1 MKRRFLAALLV
12 VTLLVPVIT
21 ACHDSS
27 TQTATKD
34 VKATGYDPKEAVKDF
49 EFGDLSEE
57 EKNYTIEM
65 GYFNCDHMVAGIIGE
80 KAGIYKAMGLNVNVT
95 KSAETLKALTS
106 GAMDVG
112 YTGIEGAILAV
123 NKGAPFCMAAANH
136 MGGSRYLVVSNDIKN
151 PEELV
156 GKTIGSMTATPEID
170 PEFLTWSE
178 KLGIPADAG
187 SYNIVDMGQQD
198 ACFALKAGQI
208 DAFTC
213 CDPYAS
219 IAEFE
224 GFGKIMGVGWG
235 AAYVDA
241 ESTADTWGLCCIY
254 AMSNEF
260 KDNHPELARRLVY
273 AHQLA
278 IKYMYEHPYN
288 AAMMFAD
295 GFDVDPYVALR
306 TIYMKTVAEGR
317 TITWHFTEQ
326 NIENYEHYFTQY
338 PQIPE
343 EEIPQVN
350 DVSKFISTEIS
361 EDAGVDDFESFIKEN
376 IDPVMPIGMTFEDWY
391 NKVKEID
398 GISDKE
404 AVDIAD
410 TATSYLNKDLKD
422 RETYE

>member
-1 MKRRFLAALLV
+1 MKKRLLSILLVTALLV
-12 VTLLVPVIT
+12 PTIT

-27 TQTATKD
+27 EDTATKD
-34 VKATGYDPKEAVKDF
+34 VKEAGYDPEEAVKDF
-49 EFGDLSEE
+49 EFGELSEE
-57 EKNYTIEM
+57 DENYTVEM
-65 GYFNCDHMVAGIIGE
+65 GYYNCDHMVCAIIGE
-80 KAGIYKAMGLNVNVT
+80 KAGIYEAMGLKVNVT

-136 MGGSRYLVVSNDIKN
+136 MGGSRYLVVSNDIEN
-151 PEELV
+151 PEDLV
-156 GKTIGSMTATPEID
+156 GKTISMTQTPEID

-178 KLGIPADAG
+178 KLGIPADAS

-198 ACFALKAGQI
+198 ACFALKAEQI

-219 IAEFE
+219 LAEFE
-224 GFGKIMGVGWG
+224 GFGKVIGTGWG
-235 AAYVDA
+235 AADVDA
-241 ESTADTWGLCCIY
+241 ESSADTWGLCCIY

-260 KDNHPELARRLVY
+260 KENHPELARRLVY

-317 TITWHFTEQ
+317 TITWSFSEQ
-326 NIENYEHYFTQY
+326 NVENYEHYFTQY

-343 EEIPQVN
+343 EEIPHVN
-350 DVSKFISTEIS
+350 DVNQFMSTEIS
-361 EDAGVDDFESFIKEN
+361 ADAGVDNFEEFIKEE
-376 IDPVMPIGMTFEDWY
+376 IDPVMPIGMSFEDWY
-391 NKVKEID
+391 NKAKEID
-398 GISDKE
+398 GISDE
-404 AVDIAD
+404 DAVDITD
-410 TATSYLNKDLKD
+410 TATPYLNENL
-422 RETYE
+422 EENE

>member
-1 MKRRFLAALLV
+1 MKKKIVASLLAIALLV
-12 VTLLVPVIT
+12 PTLT
-21 ACHDSS
+21 GCHDSS
-27 TQTATKD
+27 QNTVTKD
-34 VKATGYDPKEAVKDF
+34 VKATGYDPKEAVKGFDF
-49 EFGDLSEE
+49 GELTDE
-57 EKNYTIEM
+57 EKDYTIEM
-65 GYFNCDHMVAGIIGE
+65 GYFNCDHMVGGIIGD
-80 KAGIYKAMGLNVNVT
+80 KAGIYDAMGLNVNVT

-112 YTGIEGAILAV
+112 YMGIEGAILAA
-123 NKGAPFCMAAANH
+123 NKGAPFFMAAANH
-136 MGGSRYLVVSNDIKN
+136 MGGSRYLVVSKEINK
-151 PEELV
+151 PEDLI
-156 GKTIGSMTATPEID
+156 GKTVAMTATPEID

-178 KLGIPADAG
+178 KLGIPADAS

-198 ACFALKAGQI
+198 AVFALKAGQI
-208 DAFTC
+208 DAFVC

-219 IAEFE
+219 LAEFE
-224 GFGKIMGVGWG
+224 GFGQIMGIGWG
-235 AAYVDA
+235 AADVDA

-260 KDNHPELARRLVY
+260 KENHPELARRLVY

-326 NIENYEHYFTQY
+326 NIKNYENYFTQY

-343 EEIPQVN
+343 EEIPFVN
-350 DVSKFISTEIS
+350 DVSKFMSTEIS
-361 EDAGVDDFESFIKEN
+361 EDAGVDDFEEFIEKK
-376 IDPVMPIGMTFEDWY
+376 IDPTMPIGMTFEDWY
-391 NKVKEID
+391 NKAKEID
-398 GISDKE
+398 GISEED
-404 AVDIAD
+404 AVDISD

-422 RETYE
+422 RMAYE

>member
-1 MKRRFLAALLV
+1 MKKRLLSILLVTALLV
-12 VTLLVPVIT
+12 PTIT

-27 TQTATKD
+27 EDTATKD
-34 VKATGYDPKEAVKDF
+34 VKEAGYDPEEAVKDF
-49 EFGDLSEE
+49 EFGELSEE
-57 EKNYTIEM
+57 DENYTVEM
-65 GYFNCDHMVAGIIGE
+65 GYYNCDHMVCAIIGE
-80 KAGIYKAMGLNVNVT
+80 KAGIYEAMGLKVNVT

-136 MGGSRYLVVSNDIKN
+136 MGGSRYLVVSNDIEN
-151 PEELV
+151 PEDLV
-156 GKTIGSMTATPEID
+156 GKTISMTQTPEID

-178 KLGIPADAG
+178 KLGIPADAS

-219 IAEFE
+219 LAEFE
-224 GFGKIMGVGWG
+224 GFGKVIGTGWG
-235 AAYVDA
+235 AADVDA
-241 ESTADTWGLCCIY
+241 ESSADTWGLCCIY

-260 KDNHPELARRLVY
+260 KENHPELARRLVY

-317 TITWHFTEQ
+317 TITWSFSEQ
-326 NIENYEHYFTQY
+326 NVENYEHYFTQY

-343 EEIPQVN
+343 EEIPHVN
-350 DVSKFISTEIS
+350 DVNQFMSTEIS
-361 EDAGVDDFESFIKEN
+361 ADAGVDNFEEFIKEE
-376 IDPVMPIGMTFEDWY
+376 IDPVMPIGMSFEDWY
-391 NKVKEID
+391 NKAKEID
-398 GISDKE
+398 GISDE
-404 AVDIAD
+404 DAVDITD
-410 TATSYLNKDLKD
+410 TATPYLNENL
-422 RETYE
+422 EENE